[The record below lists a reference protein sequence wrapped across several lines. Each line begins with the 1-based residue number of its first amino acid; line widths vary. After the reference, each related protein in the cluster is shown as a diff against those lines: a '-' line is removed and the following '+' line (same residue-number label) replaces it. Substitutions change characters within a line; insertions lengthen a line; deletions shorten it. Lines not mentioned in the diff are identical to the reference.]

1 MKIYT
6 KTGDKGMTKLVGSS
20 TVAKD
25 SDRVESYGTI
35 DELNSWVGY
44 IISQL
49 PQENQEIKEEL
60 EALQHLLFDAG
71 TDLSTPIEAQRPFKL
86 QKESVHWLEQ
96 RIDFYTAQSPDID
109 RFILPGGTPAASMVH
124 VARTIARRAER
135 IIVRLNWTAKI
146 NEEVLIFTNR
156 LSDYFYALARY
167 LNVQAQRPDVFYERS
182 EKVFHKI
189 KEDGLQTVAFLK
201 NLW

>member
-86 QKESVHWLEQ
+86 QNESVHWLEQ

-109 RFILPGGTPAASMVH
+109 RFILPGGTSAASMVH

-189 KEDGLQTVAFLK
+189 KEDGL
-201 NLW
+201 

>member
-49 PQENQEIKEEL
+49 PQENQGIKEEL

-109 RFILPGGTPAASMVH
+109 RFILPGGTSAASMVH

-146 NEEVLIFTNR
+146 NEEVLIFSNR

-189 KEDGLQTVAFLK
+189 KEDGL
-201 NLW
+201 

>member
-167 LNVQAQRPDVFYERS
+167 LKVQAQRPDVFYERS

-189 KEDGLQTVAFLK
+189 KEDGL
-201 NLW
+201 

>member
-20 TVAKD
+20 TVAKE

-49 PQENQEIKEEL
+49 PQENQEIKQEL

-96 RIDFYTAQSPDID
+96 RIDVYTAQSPDID
-109 RFILPGGTPAASMVH
+109 CFILPGGTPAASMVH

-189 KEDGLQTVAFLK
+189 KEDGL
-201 NLW
+201 

>member
-182 EKVFHKI
+182 EIVFHKI
-189 KEDGLQTVAFLK
+189 KEDGL
-201 NLW
+201 

>member
-109 RFILPGGTPAASMVH
+109 RFILPGGTPEASMVH

-182 EKVFHKI
+182 EMVFHKI
-189 KEDGLQTVAFLK
+189 KEDGL
-201 NLW
+201 

>member
-86 QKESVHWLEQ
+86 QKESAHWLEQ

-182 EKVFHKI
+182 EMVFHKI
-189 KEDGLQTVAFLK
+189 KEDGL
-201 NLW
+201 

>member
-49 PQENQEIKEEL
+49 PQENQGIKEEL

-71 TDLSTPIEAQRPFKL
+71 TDLSTPIETQRPFKL

-167 LNVQAQRPDVFYERS
+167 LNVRAQRPDVFYERS

-189 KEDGLQTVAFLK
+189 KEDGL
-201 NLW
+201 

>member
-182 EKVFHKI
+182 ERVFHKI
-189 KEDGLQTVAFLK
+189 KEDGL
-201 NLW
+201 

>member
-49 PQENQEIKEEL
+49 PQENQEIKQEL

-96 RIDFYTAQSPDID
+96 RIDVYTAQSPDID

-189 KEDGLQTVAFLK
+189 KEDGL
-201 NLW
+201 

>member
-49 PQENQEIKEEL
+49 PQENQEIKQEL

-167 LNVQAQRPDVFYERS
+167 LNVQAKRPDVFYERS

-189 KEDGLQTVAFLK
+189 KEDGL
-201 NLW
+201 

>member
-6 KTGDKGMTKLVGSS
+6 KTGDKGMTKLVGST

-49 PQENQEIKEEL
+49 PSENQVVKNEL
-60 EALQHLLFDAG
+60 KLLQNFLFDVG
-71 TDLSTPIEAQRPFKL
+71 TDLSTPIEAKRPFKL
-86 QKESVHWLEQ
+86 QPESVTWLEE
-96 RIDFYTAQSPDID
+96 RIDYFTAESPDID
-109 RFILPGGTPAASMVH
+109 RFILPGGTLEASMVH
-124 VARTIARRAER
+124 VARTIARRGER
-135 IIVRLNWTAKI
+135 AIVRLNWTAKI
-146 NEEVLIFTNR
+146 NEQVLIFTNR

-167 LNVQAQRPDVFYERS
+167 LNVQANEPDIFYERG

-189 KEDGLQTVAFLK
+189 KEEGL
-201 NLW
+201 

>member
-167 LNVQAQRPDVFYERS
+167 LNVKAQRPDVFYERS
-182 EKVFHKI
+182 EMVFHKI
-189 KEDGLQTVAFLK
+189 KEDGL
-201 NLW
+201 

>member
-109 RFILPGGTPAASMVH
+109 RFILPGGTSAASMVH

-146 NEEVLIFTNR
+146 NVEVLIFTNR

-189 KEDGLQTVAFLK
+189 KEDGL
-201 NLW
+201 

>member
-49 PQENQEIKEEL
+49 PQENQGIQEEL

-109 RFILPGGTPAASMVH
+109 RFILPGGTSAASMVH

-189 KEDGLQTVAFLK
+189 KEDGL
-201 NLW
+201 

>member
-49 PQENQEIKEEL
+49 PQENQGIKEEL

-109 RFILPGGTPAASMVH
+109 RFILPGGTSAASMVH

-189 KEDGLQTVAFLK
+189 KEDGL
-201 NLW
+201 

>member
-60 EALQHLLFDAG
+60 EALQQLLFDAG

-189 KEDGLQTVAFLK
+189 KEDGL
-201 NLW
+201 

>member
-71 TDLSTPIEAQRPFKL
+71 TDLSTPIETQRPFKL

-182 EKVFHKI
+182 EIVFHKI
-189 KEDGLQTVAFLK
+189 KEDGL
-201 NLW
+201 

>member
-124 VARTIARRAER
+124 VARTIARREER

-189 KEDGLQTVAFLK
+189 KEDGL
-201 NLW
+201 

>member
-182 EKVFHKI
+182 EMVFHRI
-189 KEDGLQTVAFLK
+189 KEDGL
-201 NLW
+201 

>member
-49 PQENQEIKEEL
+49 PQENQEIKGEL

-86 QKESVHWLEQ
+86 KKASVHWLEQ

-189 KEDGLQTVAFLK
+189 KEDGL
-201 NLW
+201 

>member
-49 PQENQEIKEEL
+49 PQENQGIKEEL

-109 RFILPGGTPAASMVH
+109 RFILPGGTSAASMLH

-189 KEDGLQTVAFLK
+189 KEDGL
-201 NLW
+201 

>member
-6 KTGDKGMTKLVGSS
+6 KTGDEGMTKLVGSS

-167 LNVQAQRPDVFYERS
+167 LNVQAKRPDVFYERS

-189 KEDGLQTVAFLK
+189 KEDGL
-201 NLW
+201 

>member
-71 TDLSTPIEAQRPFKL
+71 TDLSTPIETQRPFKL

-189 KEDGLQTVAFLK
+189 KEDGL
-201 NLW
+201 

>member
-49 PQENQEIKEEL
+49 PQENQGIKEEI

-109 RFILPGGTPAASMVH
+109 RFILPGGTSAASMVH

-189 KEDGLQTVAFLK
+189 KEDGL
-201 NLW
+201 

>member
-135 IIVRLNWTAKI
+135 IIVRLNWTAKN

-182 EKVFHKI
+182 EMVFHKI
-189 KEDGLQTVAFLK
+189 KEDGL
-201 NLW
+201 

>member
-71 TDLSTPIEAQRPFKL
+71 TDLL
-86 QKESVHWLEQ
+86 LEW
-96 RIDFYTAQSPDID
+96 Y
-109 RFILPGGTPAASMVH
+109 
-124 VARTIARRAER
+124 
-135 IIVRLNWTAKI
+135 
-146 NEEVLIFTNR
+146 
-156 LSDYFYALARY
+156 
-167 LNVQAQRPDVFYERS
+167 
-182 EKVFHKI
+182 
-189 KEDGLQTVAFLK
+189 
-201 NLW
+201 

>member
-35 DELNSWVGY
+35 DELNSWAGY

-189 KEDGLQTVAFLK
+189 KEDGL
-201 NLW
+201 

>member
-167 LNVQAQRPDVFYERS
+167 LNVQVQRPDVFYERS
-182 EKVFHKI
+182 EMVFHKI
-189 KEDGLQTVAFLK
+189 KEDGL
-201 NLW
+201 

>member
-6 KTGDKGMTKLVGSS
+6 KTGDKGMTKLVGNS

-182 EKVFHKI
+182 KKVFHKI
-189 KEDGLQTVAFLK
+189 KEDGL
-201 NLW
+201 

>member
-49 PQENQEIKEEL
+49 PQENQGIKEEL

-109 RFILPGGTPAASMVH
+109 RFILPGGTSAASMVH

-167 LNVQAQRPDVFYERS
+167 LNVQAQRPDVFYERR

-189 KEDGLQTVAFLK
+189 KEDGL
-201 NLW
+201 

>member
-49 PQENQEIKEEL
+49 PQENQGIKEEL

-109 RFILPGGTPAASMVH
+109 RFILPGGTSAASMVH

-156 LSDYFYALARY
+156 LSYYFYALARY

-189 KEDGLQTVAFLK
+189 KEDGL
-201 NLW
+201 

>member
-49 PQENQEIKEEL
+49 PQENQEIKGEL

-135 IIVRLNWTAKI
+135 LIVRLNWTAKI

-189 KEDGLQTVAFLK
+189 KEDGL
-201 NLW
+201 